1 MSVTP
6 LQASPFKER
15 CRACEAE
22 RFYQR
27 QRDGFLSGSGIVG
40 HPPFYIGP
48 TESRPLVCPITPL
61 LVHPHRHSNHCPTRI
76 THLRIAHKN
85 TPKKFFEKILKKG
98 LQFIKSCAI
107 ITELSARQW
116 YALLA
121 QLDRASGYGPE
132 GQGFESLRACQKPRN
147 RKVSGFFCFSSI
159 SIEISLNVCYTIVS
173 KCVST
178 EAKKRKSRK

>member
-27 QRDGFLSGSGIVG
+27 QRGRFSVWQRHCRSSFILRWSDREPSPCLTNHPAACTSTSAFKSLPYGGSKR
-40 HPPFYIGP
+40 PPY
-48 TESRPLVCPITPL
+48 THHTS
-61 LVHPHRHSNHCPTRI
+61 PHLP
-76 THLRIAHKN
+76 KN
-85 TPKKFFEKILKKG
+85 TSKKFFEKISKKG
-98 LQFIKSCAI
+98 LQFIKSYAI

-132 GQGFESLRACQKPRN
+132 GQGFESLRACQKPRS
-147 RKVSGFFCFSSI
+147 RKVSGFFCFLKI
-159 SIEISLNVCYTIVS
+159 FRRGRRPRRPT
-173 KCVST
+173 
-178 EAKKRKSRK
+178 

>member
-1 MSVTP
+1 MYTP
-6 LQASPFKER
+6 PP
-15 CRACEAE
+15 
-22 RFYQR
+22 
-27 QRDGFLSGSGIVG
+27 VG
-40 HPPFYIGP
+40 AN
-48 TESRPLVCPITPL
+48 C
-61 LVHPHRHSNHCPTRI
+61 VHPFFHTSDYTGERSSPLHLSQRS
-76 THLRIAHKN
+76 LRIAHKN

-147 RKVSGFFCFSSI
+147 RKVSGFFCFSPKVLYHFVGAAPSTPHI
-159 SIEISLNVCYTIVS
+159 ITQGTEFSVRCFIVLYYALPLR
-173 KCVST
+173 VFL
-178 EAKKRKSRK
+178 RRN